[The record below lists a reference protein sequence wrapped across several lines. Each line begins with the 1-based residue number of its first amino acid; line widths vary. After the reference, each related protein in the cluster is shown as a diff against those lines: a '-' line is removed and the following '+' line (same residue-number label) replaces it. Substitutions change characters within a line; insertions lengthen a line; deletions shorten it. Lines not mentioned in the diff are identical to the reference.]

1 MKRSLTLLAVVAAG
15 VLAYCAAHW
24 WRLSVHKH
32 DAPPPADSL
41 AWVQKEFR
49 LTDSE
54 LAAVEEKHRA
64 YQPKCAEMC
73 RRIEE
78 ANQRV
83 ATLLRV
89 SRAMTPELEAAI
101 RASQLRQAECQTAML
116 AHIYETAT
124 LMPAEAAQSYL
135 KTVTSRVC
143 RDGQCIMEVME
154 EKP

>member
-1 MKRSLTLLAVVAAG
+1 MKRSFTLLAIVAAG

-24 WRLSVHKH
+24 WRLSVHEH
-32 DAPPPADSL
+32 NVPPPLDPL
-41 AWVQKEFR
+41 AWVQKEFH
-49 LTDSE
+49 LTDAE

-78 ANQRV
+78 ANERV
-83 ATLLRV
+83 ASLLHK
-89 SRAMTPELEAAI
+89 SRAMTPELEEAI
-101 RASQLRQAECQTAML
+101 RAAQLRQAECQTAML
-116 AHIYETAT
+116 THIYETAA